1 MTLTYIVYDPEGVQM
16 NKTSRYDFCIL
27 RFMFMPGLIILKT
40 IGCKQD
46 MTPDISKQYVLDFFL
61 VMRDPSRR
69 TIPVTMQALRTS

>member
-1 MTLTYIVYDPEGVQM
+1 M

-40 IGCKQD
+40 IGCKQDPPRFKKGTSD